1 MSIPFTLQWYCEVEQ
16 QDIGYQ
22 DLFKVVRYHCSVTD
36 ITITAVWSKTETKIE
51 PHRFHWFK
59 CIPVYLGP
67 DFFSCRIAPQESN
80 KQIQNNWH
88 LQTESNRSQFLF
100 LPCHNWGAWNHVWL
114 HSFYYRVL
122 NPSHRKC
129 HIYVFISPQYVW
141 EDLHLTPVS
150 GWRGPFLPCDGRSPH
165 APLPPPGWWKHHRT
179 ASPQ

>member
-1 MSIPFTLQWYCEVEQ
+1 MYSSVFRSWFFFLAV
-16 QDIGYQ
+16 
-22 DLFKVVRYHCSVTD
+22 LRHKCSRL
-36 ITITAVWSKTETKIE
+36 TIKQTGTK
-51 PHRFHWFK
+51 
-59 CIPVYLGP
+59 
-67 DFFSCRIAPQESN
+67 
-80 KQIQNNWH
+80 NWH

-114 HSFYYRVL
+114 YSFYYRVL

-129 HIYVFISPQYVW
+129 LIYVFISPQYVW

-179 ASPQ
+179 ASPQWFQSKT